1 MSYEVWLRELEMFSL
16 GKRGSE
22 AAHHSFKPFEGTTRD
37 KTRGHSL
44 NLHQERFRLDIRE
57 NFFTGRV
64 VKDWNALLRKDT
76 TPELTE
82 EMLVI
87 APSAEV

>member
-1 MSYEVWLRELEMFSL
+1 MFSL
-16 GKRGSE
+16 GKMGSE
-22 AAHHSFKPFEGTTRD
+22 AAYHSFKPAEGITRY

-44 NLHQERFRLDIRE
+44 HLHQERFRPDIRK

-64 VKDWNALLRKDT
+64 VKNWNGLPRKDT

-87 APSAEV
+87 ALSAAV